1 MKYLLFKLDPAASRT
16 NLLSRDRFVK
26 MRTIK
31 RVNSVR
37 NRVRFKVRVIVRVR
51 VLSAFTYLP
60 QLRSPHFTRGK
71 WLNGTIQELFVR
83 VHTFQY
89 DMIHSIGSFK

>member
-1 MKYLLFKLDPAASRT
+1 MNADKSAMKHLLFKLDPEASRT
-16 NLLSRDRFVK
+16 NLLSSDRFVK

-31 RVNSVR
+31 RVNGVR

-60 QLRSPHFTRGK
+60 QLRSPHFTPGQ
-71 WLNGTIQELFVR
+71 WLNGTI
-83 VHTFQY
+83 
-89 DMIHSIGSFK
+89 